1 MRIAK
6 LSTAAV
12 VVGLLACG
20 GYSAPTAPSGGNGAY
35 GGGGGGGGGTG
46 SNAGGGTS
54 GGTGAIPLTAAVTV
68 GNDFFKS
75 GRNGTVN
82 AAVDTVAVGGSVTWT
97 WASNGNVPHSVQ
109 SIGSPV
115 FTSSGVQTPA
125 GSTYQVTFPSGGT
138 YHYQCIVH
146 GSAMSG
152 TIVVR

>member
-1 MRIAK
+1 M
-6 LSTAAV
+6 
-12 VVGLLACG
+12 
-20 GYSAPTAPSGGNGAY
+20 
-35 GGGGGGGGGTG
+35 
-46 SNAGGGTS
+46 
-54 GGTGAIPLTAAVTV
+54 TAAVTV

-109 SIGSPV
+109 SIGSPA
-115 FTSSGVQTPA
+115 FTSSGIQTAA
-125 GSTYQVTFPSGGT
+125 GSTYRITFSSAGV
-138 YHYQCIVH
+138 YRYQCIVH

>member
-1 MRIAK
+1 
-6 LSTAAV
+6 
-12 VVGLLACG
+12 
-20 GYSAPTAPSGGNGAY
+20 
-35 GGGGGGGGGTG
+35 
-46 SNAGGGTS
+46 
-54 GGTGAIPLTAAVTV
+54 VTV

-109 SIGSPV
+109 SIGSPA
-115 FTSSGVQTPA
+115 FTSSGIQTPA
-125 GSTYQVTFPSGGT
+125 GSTYQVAFPSGGT